1 MEQQQQAQ
9 DTSNNQSLLYD
20 DEAFDVAV
28 QMEFE
33 RVVSEIERC
42 TSDLPLQRCIK
53 VFYSL

>member
-33 RVVSEIERC
+33 RVISEIERS